1 MPLAVLVLR
10 ERRARRLRRELGLR
24 QPALRTQLPLALA
37 LVAVPVL
44 LALAAMQPVVE
55 TTRTVR
61 ERTDAEAF
69 VVFDVSRSMLAAAEP
84 GSPTRLE
91 RAQALA
97 EQLRAQLPEVP
108 IGVLSLTDRV
118 LPHLFPTIDENV
130 FVSTVEKA
138 IGIERPPPALYFS
151 TRATSLGTLDA
162 IPTRDFFSPSARKRL
177 LVVLTDGESRPV
189 DSDLRAAYSKGPPIE
204 ALFVHLW
211 RADERIYETGVEE
224 PGYRPDRASTSV
236 LDDRRVR
243 RWTAASSRRRSSAPC
258 GKPLSPPSAR
268 ARRASASPRATGG
281 R

>member
-1 MPLAVLVLR
+1 V
-10 ERRARRLRRELGLR
+10 
-24 QPALRTQLPLALA
+24 
-37 LVAVPVL
+37 VPVL
-44 LALAAMQPVVE
+44 IALAAMQPVVE

-69 VVFDVSRSMLAAAEP
+69 VVFDVSRSMLAAADPE
-84 GSPTRLE
+84 SPTRLE
-91 RAQALA
+91 RAQAIA
-97 EQLRAQLPEVP
+97 EQLRAKLPQVP

-162 IPTRDFFSPSARKRL
+162 IPTRDFFPPSARKRL

-189 DSDLRAAYSKGPPIE
+189 DSDLKGAYSKGPPIE

-236 LDDRRVR
+236 LT
-243 RWTAASSRRRSSAPC
+243 TAASAMDGRVFTEGQVGALRQAALAALGAGPTRERVTEGNRQALMPWVVLAAVLPLGFVLLRRNV
-258 GKPLSPPSAR
+258 
-268 ARRASASPRATGG
+268 
-281 R
+281 